1 MKNNQVSIFVFLILS
16 AVIGGVLFF
25 VNRSSQEYLG
35 WSPDEMYGD
44 LSRSAYDGSAFTNAT
59 FSGSSNGGGVA
70 LSMQGGS
77 LSSRTRVSSSRPITN
92 LPSPIAN
99 SLSPIANSPL
109 PISDLQSPIAN
120 GPSPIAYMTSDAEYR
135 SFGGGGNGNMGA
147 TGSFRTNTQSP
158 ITNSQLPIA
167 NIQSPIAYNPSPISN
182 SQLPIANHPSTI
194 ANSQL
199 PIANNPSNMFGYEL
213 KTTFG
218 IASYDMMSYYAT
230 NGNRIN
236 NRFNA
241 PPGMSGEEGDD
252 EGSAYESWLRW
263 MSIHGWKFGAQ
274 NGDNTWDY
282 DNEESWNAFLVWY
295 KSVYGKDYNPDD
307 PLTPPEFTYA
317 EWLKWFTS
325 NGGSHKYEN
334 WTFNFT
340 PVGDVLPLVILALLY
355 VVIILIRSCIV
366 NTVNSKSK

>member
-44 LSRSAYDGSAFTNAT
+44 LSRAAYDGSAFTNAT

-77 LSSRTRVSSSRPITN
+77 LSSRTRVSSSRPIT
-92 LPSPIAN
+92 SHQY
-99 SLSPIANSPL
+99 PIANSPL
-109 PISDLQSPIAN
+109 PISNLQSPIAN
-120 GPSPIAYMTSDAEYR
+120 GQSPIAYMTSGAEFR
-135 SFGGGGNGNMGA
+135 SFGGGGNGSA
-147 TGSFRTNTQSP
+147 GSAGTFRTNSQSP
-158 ITNSQLPIA
+158 ITNSQLPIS
-167 NIQSPIAYNPSPISN
+167 NIQLPIANNPSPISN
-182 SQLPIANHPSTI
+182 SQLPIANHPSPI

-213 KTTFG
+213 KITFG
-218 IASYDMMSYYAT
+218 TASYDMMSYYAT

-252 EGSAYESWLRW
+252 DGNAYESWLQW
-263 MSIHGWKFGAQ
+263 MYKYGNLYGKEDDDEDNAWVFG
-274 NGDNTWDY
+274 DD
-282 DNEESWNAFLVWY
+282 ESMKAFLAWY
-295 KSVYGKDYNPDD
+295 LATYNEPYDESGAV
-307 PLTPPEFTYA
+307 TPKVTY
-317 EWLKWFTS
+317 EQWVSWFKT
-325 NGGSHKYEN
+325 NGSSHYYN
-334 WTFNFT
+334 GNAYYYI
-340 PVGDVLPLVILALLY
+340 PVGNILPLLMLALVY
-355 VVIILIRSCIV
+355 VVCVRMRRRKAIQQSSTEM
-366 NTVNSKSK
+366 NK